1 MARRLEMLV
10 VLGMV
15 AVYGL
20 VPIAAADALEWDPLS
35 GTEIVA
41 LATAMH
47 EAGEA
52 QQTNRVAL
60 VTYIEGRFLASAQS
74 VASLTPAQWSGLK
87 DALSAEISTETRA
100 RWGAA
105 LLDAFTSQ
113 EYLAAIPEGHNP
125 EKMLWTAMRFG
136 QERQYSQ
143 RIVAGSEHWQGFTP
157 LALSVMCEWLSG
169 SEPGRADARASL
181 VQHVQS
187 AVMTDPEKV
196 RSLRPSDLDRFV
208 VAADATGADLSVW
221 SQRIRAAL
229 PTAPAE
235 LTAGAAFW
243 YVRAMARLSPQ
254 LDEEYRAAWAE
265 RVSTLYLGN
274 AQALAALSASNR
286 ERLYWGI
293 DGLSADHR
301 SAMAQALM
309 ACEDWTSY
317 SDSLLSVL
325 PRDLPKLASGQAL
338 RRALAE
344 RITQSYLPSAER
356 VRAVPLEYWLRFTLG
371 LSDVLTVE
379 ERATWAS
386 RLKAVWQ
393 PALAEAD
400 APELLA
406 VLNRLGDVDDL
417 DTLVVSIANSP
428 AKLAEA
434 GVEELREIGRGIL
447 AAQGGEEGPAV
458 GYAAFAQRLAQLA
471 RDGGLAEIPW
481 WTASMMSV
489 PLGTVETRQVLQ
501 NELTDEAGIVRPG
514 VARIVAFAQCRAR
527 TLSQWVDQLNQS
539 IAGSSGD
546 IKAGWLIAKACAQSA
561 RDGMPAPL
569 EGMRDLQMA
578 LSVAESEALRLAIL
592 KEITSRYAVCNAHKH
607 GISLLQSV
615 TGQFSQAG
623 AAQVAE
629 MEASLIR
636 DEAET
641 RARRVQQK
649 AQRRQHL
656 TETKREVLLRRLEV
670 ARTKGDQENLR
681 QLERALGISQ

>member
-35 GTEIVA
+35 GTQIAA
-41 LATAMH
+41 LADAMH

-52 QQTNRVAL
+52 QQANRVAL

-74 VASLTPAQWSGLK
+74 AVSLTPAEWSGLK
-87 DALSAEISTETRA
+87 DGLSAEISTETRA

-136 QERQYSQ
+136 QEREYSQ

-169 SEPGRADARASL
+169 SEAGRADARASL

-187 AVMTDPEKV
+187 AVMTDPDKV

-208 VAADATGADLSVW
+208 VAAGATGADLAVW
-221 SQRIRAAL
+221 AQRIRAAL
-229 PTAPAE
+229 PTPPAE
-235 LTAGAAFW
+235 LTADAAFW
-243 YVRAMARLSPQ
+243 YVRAMARLAPQ
-254 LDEEYRAAWAE
+254 LDEEYGKAWAE
-265 RVSTLYLGN
+265 RVSRLYLGN
-274 AQALAALSASNR
+274 PQALAALSARNR

-301 SAMAQALM
+301 SAMAEALM
-309 ACEDWTSY
+309 ACEDWTGY

-344 RITQSYLPSAER
+344 RITQAYLPNAER
-356 VRAVPLEYWLRFTLG
+356 VRSVPLEYWLRFTLG
-371 LSDVLTVE
+371 LSNVLTVE
-379 ERATWAS
+379 ERATWAA

-393 PALAEAD
+393 PVLAEAD

-428 AKLAEA
+428 AKLAGA
-434 GVEELREIGRGIL
+434 GVDDLREIGRGIL
-447 AAQGGEEGPAV
+447 AAQGGQEGAAV

-471 RDGGLAEIPW
+471 RDGALADMPW
-481 WTASMMSV
+481 TTADLLAI
-489 PLGTVETRQVLQ
+489 PLGTPETRQVLQ
-501 NELTDEAGIVRPG
+501 NELTDEAGIVRLG
-514 VARIVAFAQCRAR
+514 AAEILAFCYRRSNTLPAWQASLAAQAEEA
-527 TLSQWVDQLNQS
+527 Q
-539 IAGSSGD
+539 GD
-546 IKAGWLIAKACAQSA
+546 AKAMWLLAEGCADSVVPHQPS
-561 RDGMPAPL
+561 P
-569 EGMRDLQMA
+569 MRGKVKRQQA
-578 LSVAESEALRLAIL
+578 LAVAESETTRLVAVREIARAYIEAGLHGDALEMIDSVAAQFHGAALDSVEELRSAVAAEKSAYLQRRLAAKQEL
-592 KEITSRYAVCNAHKH
+592 QRSRESNVQRELNRRLAKA
-607 GISLLQSV
+607 
-615 TGQFSQAG
+615 
-623 AAQVAE
+623 
-629 MEASLIR
+629 
-636 DEAET
+636 
-641 RARRVQQK
+641 RADGDLARV
-649 AQRRQHL
+649 
-656 TETKREVLLRRLEV
+656 RRLE
-670 ARTKGDQENLR
+670 ALLGD
-681 QLERALGISQ
+681 